1 MRHKCDI
8 SDDVIFTIF
17 FFSKETPQTDEET
30 EQQIEDEQSQRMATL
45 STKQT
50 LLIFFSAGTTG
61 LIKAVEVSHKSLIVN
76 IQQISCPIYAPPTNK
91 ERFLL
96 SRFYR
101 NYYLILTRFLN
112 KCSCLLKSFDVWR
125 VNEIDIS

>member
-1 MRHKCDI
+1 MRRKCDI
-8 SDDVIFTIF
+8 SDDVIFI

-101 NYYLILTRFLN
+101 NY
-112 KCSCLLKSFDVWR
+112 
-125 VNEIDIS
+125 